1 MKNFQTKFINKTI
14 KLEKKFLSGLE
25 KPLLPIFIS
34 RLLLENNKILFIA
47 KNDQEMSNIEE
58 FANKLNQNI
67 DILTLPCWDSLPYDI
82 SSPNRIIKAK
92 RIVSLTKLLN
102 NNFQDKKLLIL
113 TSFNALFIKNS
124 PKFFYKDLF
133 LLISKNIEISMINIR
148 NKLIDF
154 GYNRVEVVREIGEFS
169 IRGDILD
176 IFVSGYEDPF
186 RINFFGSSIE
196 KIVNFDPL
204 SQRNI
209 PDSEINE
216 FFIFSSEEFF
226 FNEKTIDIFK
236 NKYKKKL
243 DLDITKDFLYNSIIA
258 KQKPETIEH
267 YLELFHEQEL
277 SNIFEFINDNFSL
290 KNVVTICSNDVFE
303 HLENRNHE
311 INRLFMERNEVEN
324 AKLLKPSDIY
334 LNLEQLKF
342 HINALNPIIINDFAK
357 EKDTT
362 KINSKR
368 IVFSQFKNQSSSN
381 VLEERF
387 KDFIEKFK
395 QNKSIIICINDKN
408 KLENI
413 INFFDRTLSEYSL
426 EKKIYNPADMSF
438 DKISNTIIFL
448 KHHINFSVEIND
460 SMFIAENDFLGT
472 VTKKKKVKKR
482 KAENFL
488 KDLTTLNSN
497 DFITHIDHGLGQY
510 KSLDVINISGQ
521 MHDCLKIIYAD
532 GDKLY
537 VPVENINL
545 ISKVSDEQENKP
557 LDKLGSV
564 SWQLK
569 RKKIKK
575 KIKDIAEQLIN
586 TAAKRNINS
595 YEKLFEPKNF
605 NKFVS
610 RFPYELTDDQ
620 DVAIDDVLNDIYS
633 GNLMDRLI
641 CGDVGFGK
649 TEIALRASFI
659 MASAGKQVAIVAP
672 TTLLVE
678 QHFKNFEDRFKG
690 FGFNLSSLSRMTSE
704 KDRKIIKDCLKSGE
718 ISIVIGTHSLLS
730 KDIGF
735 KDLGLL
741 VIDEEQHF
749 GVSQKERLKELQFN
763 IHVLTLTAT
772 PIPRTLQLS
781 LNGLKELS
789 LITTPPINRLA
800 VRTFVQVWD
809 KIILRDALLREKRR
823 NGQSFIV
830 CPKIKDLEK
839 VNDLVK
845 DMAPELTISIAHGR
859 LPVREL
865 ENSINKFYKKKCD
878 ILISTNII
886 ESGIDVPNAN
896 TLIVY
901 NADFFGLSQ
910 LYQLRGRVGRSH
922 LRAYAYFTFNKHKI
936 LTEKSKQRLKVL
948 KTLDNLGAGF
958 SLANYDLDI
967 RGAGN
972 LLGDEQ
978 SGQIR
983 EIGYD
988 LYQKL
993 LNEAI
998 NSLKKGFKE
1007 IEEIW
1012 NPTINIGIPVLI
1024 PDTYVKDLSTR
1035 MSLYRK
1041 VGDIKKNNEVN
1052 DFLEE
1057 LNERFGPPP
1066 QEVKNLIFTI
1076 LIKLKCIILNIEYI
1090 DIGSKGILVGFRNNT
1105 FSKPEN
1111 LIKLIEIESN
1121 IRVRKDQKLFLEFQS
1136 KDMNKIKELKKL
1148 INKISD
1154 L

>member
-14 KLEKKFLSGLE
+14 KFEKKFLSGLE

-47 KNDQEMSNIEE
+47 KNDKEMSNIEE

-67 DILTLPCWDSLPYDI
+67 DILTIPCWDSLPYDV